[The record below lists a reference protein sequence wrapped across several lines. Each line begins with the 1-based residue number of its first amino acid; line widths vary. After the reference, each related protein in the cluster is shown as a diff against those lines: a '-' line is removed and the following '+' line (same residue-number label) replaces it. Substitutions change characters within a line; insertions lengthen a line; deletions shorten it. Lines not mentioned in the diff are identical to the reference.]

1 MKRLIII
8 FSMLLPLL
16 SCSAK
21 MPGGPIRAYEY
32 VHNNCTMYPIV
43 SYQIV
48 VDASGVQ
55 TLVYSKND
63 GVEHSVVLQEDALGR
78 IDALTRQYKLYRL
91 KEHYRPPFTVYDGW
105 SWNVHISY
113 ERDCIYSSGSNARPS
128 KRLNAGIDAINEYIE
143 SLIPPT
149 VG

>member
-1 MKRLIII
+1 
-8 FSMLLPLL
+8 MLLPLL

-32 VHNNCTMYPIV
+32 VHKNCTMYPVV

-63 GVEHSVVLQEDALGR
+63 GEEHSIVLQEDALGR
-78 IDALTRQYKLYRL
+78 IDALARQYRLNRL

-105 SWNVHISY
+105 SWTIHISY
-113 ERDCIYSSGSNARPS
+113 ERDCICSGGSNARPP
-128 KRLNAGIDAINEYIE
+128 KRLQAGIIAINEYIE